1 MTTVHIIFAQPHH
14 ALRDTHGFKEG
25 QEIKEVTFNVVGYQ
39 RLTTGVE
46 LNFDGGN
53 TTYFYPWHTIARLK
67 VTE

>member
-1 MTTVHIIFAQPHH
+1 MVTVHIIFAKSHH

-25 QEIKEVTFNVVGYQ
+25 QEIKEVTFEVNSINHKLSGLEV
-39 RLTTGVE
+39 
-46 LNFDGGN
+46 NFDGGS